1 MRKNNTP
8 LTNLTDGGEGQK
20 GIKLKEGHPIIYW
33 NKGRKMS
40 EESRR
45 KLSESRKGIK
55 FTEEHRKNLSDSKL
69 GKNRSE
75 ESRKK
80 QSLTLSESITVIT
93 PNGEIINF
101 DKLIDAVKFTGVNSN
116 QIKKLL
122 KSNKKSKRGF
132 LLKK

>member
-1 MRKNNTP
+1 M
-8 LTNLTDGGEGQK
+8 
-20 GIKLKEGHPIIYW
+20 
-33 NKGRKMS
+33 
-40 EESRR
+40 
-45 KLSESRKGIK
+45 
-55 FTEEHRKNLSDSKL
+55 
-69 GKNRSE
+69 GKNSSE

-132 LLKK
+132 LFKK